1 MATTPISPQPAAPTP
16 VAARPAAT
24 APKTV
29 AKSKVAK
36 SGKPFAKKDLVKFYR
51 GMASMLRAQINTGDA
66 LRYYAHGLPNKD
78 LASTLL
84 EIEKYVGAGMAVHEA
99 FRKTN
104 RFDSMTI
111 GLIQAGADSGQL
123 DHAFRSLSKRI
134 QTEIYFRSKIR
145 KAVAIPII
153 VINLLIFAWIMS
165 QTKVV
170 PQVEAMLKDVGMDP
184 DPFTVVMFKISHI
197 TQSVWPFVV
206 LSLIALAIVVWKSQ
220 NIRNAILNLAMAQWR
235 LLRQLIMGMRQL
247 TMLGTLHMLHSNGI
261 NLAKAIR
268 VAAESVRT
276 TPLYDELR
284 EASDR
289 YQNAGLPVS
298 EAFRKFTSCDP
309 QVGHMLSIGER
320 TASIDSQLEL
330 LAQMYEEDTDSYM
343 EDFTQVLN
351 FLVLIIAV
359 LLIAAVFIGTFM
371 PIFLMGPRM
380 MKGAL

>member
-1 MATTPISPQPAAPTP
+1 MSASPLPPQAAIPAPI
-16 VAARPAAT
+16 AARPAAV
-24 APKTV
+24 APAAP

-36 SGKPFAKKDLVKFYR
+36 TGKPFQKKDLIKFYR

-84 EIEKYVGAGMAVHEA
+84 AIEKNVAAGMGVHEA
-99 FRKTN
+99 FRKTD

-111 GLIQAGADSGQL
+111 GLIQAGSDSGQL
-123 DHAFRSLSKRI
+123 DQAFRSLSKRI
-134 QTEIYFRSKIR
+134 RSEVYFRSKIR

-153 VINLLIFAWIMS
+153 VIGMLIFAFIMS
-165 QTKVV
+165 QVKIV
-170 PQVEAMLKDVGMDP
+170 PQVEEMLESVKMEP
-184 DPFTVVMFKISHI
+184 DAFSLVMFKISHI
-197 TQSVWPFVV
+197 TQAIWHVAV
-206 LSLIALAIVVWKSQ
+206 LALIAAVVVIWKS
-220 NIRNAILNLAMAQWR
+220 NKIRNAILNMAMAKWR
-235 LLRQLIMGMRQL
+235 LLRQLVMGLRQL
-247 TMLGTLHMLHSNGI
+247 TMLGTLHMLHANGI

-289 YQNAGLPVS
+289 YQNAALPVS

-330 LAQMYEEDTDSYM
+330 LAEMYEEDTEAYM

-351 FLVLIIAV
+351 FIVLIIAV
-359 LLIAAVFIGTFM
+359 ALIGAVFIGTFL

-380 MKGAL
+380 MKGAM